1 MRVTNSPKVGMMVR
15 TGGFMNIRQLAFAL
29 GNGVL
34 LLPAQAAAQSVRTP
48 SKLRGTEF
56 TNIADAITAFFNI
69 AITVAGVVFVLL
81 FLIGG
86 IQYLAAA
93 GNEDNTNKA
102 KKLLVDAVVGLVI
115 VIVSWAVGTYVLSLL
130 GIGEPGQLD
139 LEVQ

>member
-1 MRVTNSPKVGMMVR
+1 MTIVKTW
-15 TGGFMNIRQLAFAL
+15 LASLTSAF
-29 GNGVL
+29 L
-34 LLPAQAAAQSVRTP
+34 LAPTYAAGQSVRTP
-48 SKLRGTEF
+48 TKLRGGGF
-56 TNIADAITAFFNI
+56 DNIADAITSIFNI

-115 VIVSWAVGTYVLSLL
+115 VVVAWAVGTYVLQLL
-130 GIGEPGQLD
+130 GIGEAGQLD
-139 LEVQ
+139 LGIN

>member
-1 MRVTNSPKVGMMVR
+1 
-15 TGGFMNIRQLAFAL
+15 MNIRQLAFAL

-34 LLPAQAAAQSVRTP
+34 LLPARAAAQEVRTP

-56 TNIADAITAFFNI
+56 TNIADAISAFFNI